1 MGLWSSLAA
10 PAATAYR
17 SAYSDVHNFWY
28 QPLEASFP
36 AFAEAPSS
44 YSALKISAVWAAVAL
59 LSCAQSMLPAK
70 VYRDRD
76 DGGKDEANDHEVAR
90 LFRRKP
96 NAWQSPFLF
105 RQYANVCLLLRGNFY
120 ARKVFDGAGRLREL
134 VPMHPDR
141 VTTVQL
147 TSGRKGYTYRPLQGP
162 AVPLTQDNVYHVPST
177 MSLDGVVGVSCI
189 EYGRRTLGMATAQD
203 VAVEA
208 FYRHGMVGRG
218 VVTGPGLLA
227 APARQSL
234 KQDLEELGGAINT
247 GKTLLLEQGFTIQP
261 LTISARD
268 AQYIDSKYVTIEDI
282 CRMFGIQPHMIA
294 HLLRATNNNIEQQSR
309 EFVTYSLMPR
319 NVAWE
324 SAARADLFD
333 EDDEHYLEFLADM
346 LLRGDTLSRFNAYAI
361 GIMNGFMSENEV
373 RVKENLPPVPGL
385 WEPRRSA
392 NQDRG
397 GNPATPRP
405 ASAPP
410 PPPPADDADDADAST
425 SVAAGIVYRVAER
438 MARREVA
445 GLRKL
450 AERGRLDRASVADF
464 YGRHVEAIEE
474 ALCLDR
480 DQARRYGADQ
490 CAMILARG
498 PEVLDEWERDGAAT
512 LAALALVRS
521 NGHVHA

>member
-1 MGLWSSLAA
+1 
-10 PAATAYR
+10 
-17 SAYSDVHNFWY
+17 
-28 QPLEASFP
+28 
-36 AFAEAPSS
+36 
-44 YSALKISAVWAAVAL
+44 
-59 LSCAQSMLPAK
+59 
-70 VYRDRD
+70 
-76 DGGKDEANDHEVAR
+76 
-90 LFRRKP
+90 
-96 NAWQSPFLF
+96 
-105 RQYANVCLLLRGNFY
+105 
-120 ARKVFDGAGRLREL
+120 
-134 VPMHPDR
+134 
-141 VTTVQL
+141 
-147 TSGRKGYTYRPLQGP
+147 
-162 AVPLTQDNVYHVPST
+162 
-177 MSLDGVVGVSCI
+177 
-189 EYGRRTLGMATAQD
+189 
-203 VAVEA
+203 
-208 FYRHGMVGRG
+208 
-218 VVTGPGLLA
+218 
-227 APARQSL
+227 
-234 KQDLEELGGAINT
+234 
-247 GKTLLLEQGFTIQP
+247 
-261 LTISARD
+261 
-268 AQYIDSKYVTIEDI
+268 
-282 CRMFGIQPHMIA
+282 MIA